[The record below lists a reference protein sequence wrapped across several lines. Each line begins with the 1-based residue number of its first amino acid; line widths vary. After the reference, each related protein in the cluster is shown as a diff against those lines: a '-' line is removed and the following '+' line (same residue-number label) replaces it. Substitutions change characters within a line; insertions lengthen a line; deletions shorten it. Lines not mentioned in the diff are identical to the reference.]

1 MSQIISTDAENA
13 LIGGMYVEPDNI
25 GTVISILTPNPI
37 HIHND
42 LNKYAYNELVN
53 LYTHNIEINPT
64 IFTDRLSKKLS
75 PTQVKN
81 YILTLSQSWQK
92 QNIRDICNVVLGQ
105 SLRHYMFAIST
116 KMQQRIYARE
126 DPLDII
132 EDFNIQIN
140 KLTQVAQFEA
150 IEDLNTMASKMS
162 NLLDEGDNPF
172 VHKFITS
179 GYNQLDDILMGGY
192 VQGQMN
198 IIAGRPS
205 MGKTAVLINMAY
217 RMAMQGFNVA
227 FFSLESTK
235 EELLVRLMNLVLNKN
250 IRELIETKPNILKKG
265 LQKLQQLPIFIDDH
279 GNLDIV
285 TLRSRIYQL
294 QHTRKIDV
302 VIIDYLQLMTTK
314 NYDVR
319 EREVSELSRQ
329 LKIIAKD
336 FKLIVLAAAQLNRAV
351 DARTNKEPMLSDL
364 RESGSI
370 EQDADIV
377 MFVYRDA
384 YYNDTTQNSDAKI
397 IVKKNRTTGGIGT
410 LNLHF
415 TPGIA
420 SLTEQKPDIPF

>member
-1 MSQIISTDAENA
+1 
-13 LIGGMYVEPDNI
+13 
-25 GTVISILTPNPI
+25 
-37 HIHND
+37 
-42 LNKYAYNELVN
+42 
-53 LYTHNIEINPT
+53 
-64 IFTDRLSKKLS
+64 
-75 PTQVKN
+75 
-81 YILTLSQSWQK
+81 
-92 QNIRDICNVVLGQ
+92 
-105 SLRHYMFAIST
+105 
-116 KMQQRIYARE
+116 
-126 DPLDII
+126 
-132 EDFNIQIN
+132 
-140 KLTQVAQFEA
+140 
-150 IEDLNTMASKMS
+150 
-162 NLLDEGDNPF
+162 
-172 VHKFITS
+172 
-179 GYNQLDDILMGGY
+179 
-192 VQGQMN
+192 MN

-217 RMAMQGFNVA
+217 RMAMQGLSVA

-250 IRELIETKPNILKKG
+250 IRELIETKPGILKQG
-265 LQKLQQLPIFIDDH
+265 LQKLQQLPIYIDDH

-336 FKLIVLAAAQLNRAV
+336 FKLVVLSAAQLNRSV

-397 IVKKNRTTGGIGT
+397 IVKKNRTTGGLGT
-410 LNLHF
+410 LNLQF

-420 SLTEQKPDIPF
+420 SLIEQNSDIPF